1 MGPKVPSIQIENH
14 HMARIQEWP
23 KQSLFK
29 TTSKRFEVIWSA
41 GADHITSDLLK
52 TVFHKF
58 SLVHS

>member
-1 MGPKVPSIQIENH
+1 
-14 HMARIQEWP
+14 MARIQEWT